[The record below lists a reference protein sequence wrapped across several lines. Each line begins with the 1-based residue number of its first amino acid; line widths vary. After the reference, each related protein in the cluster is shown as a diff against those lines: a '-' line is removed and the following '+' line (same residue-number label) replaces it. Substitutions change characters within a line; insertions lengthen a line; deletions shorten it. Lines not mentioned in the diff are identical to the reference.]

1 VARPKRKKLQFG
13 DEESLNN
20 LLQEVYNES
29 HNIRA
34 NVVSLF
40 TVWNKNVKDNGEI
53 AAVGDKL
60 AKLLTILSKNQDQ
73 KIMIL
78 KHLKDSI
85 YVDNKNKGDASE
97 IKAGQISANEKDE
110 LDSFVDKIRKQQKE
124 GSKS

>member
-1 VARPKRKKLQFG
+1 MARPKRKKLQFG